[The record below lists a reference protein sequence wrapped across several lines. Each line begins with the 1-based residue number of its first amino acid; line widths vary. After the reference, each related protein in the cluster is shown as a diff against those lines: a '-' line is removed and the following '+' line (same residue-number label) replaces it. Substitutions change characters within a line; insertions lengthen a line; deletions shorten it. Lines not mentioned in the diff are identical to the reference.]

1 MYSYNLQ
8 HDASYISNFFGTNGG
23 TKSDGFSEMFQRWGG
38 GGGSKA
44 VWNFSKNSSDLVAL
58 SVLIHSK

>member
-23 TKSDGFSEMFQRWGG
+23 TKSDEFSEMFQRWGD